1 MPKITN
7 NMVKFDEL
15 KALIE
20 ASELDAKKVDAGNQ
34 AAGQRIRKATFAMA
48 KVLKEVRL
56 ETKKA

>member
-1 MPKITN
+1 MK
-7 NMVKFDEL
+7 KFDEL

-48 KVLKEVRL
+48 KVLKEIRL
-56 ETKKA
+56 ETKG